1 MMPSMD
7 GLAVLSALKAD
18 PATAE
23 IPVVMMTM
31 VDDKPMGFALGAS
44 DYLTKP
50 IDKSRVLQV
59 VSRRIA
65 HHGDDVLVVE
75 DDPMAA
81 DIVRRT
87 LEAAGRPSRHA
98 RNGREALRL
107 VHEARPSLIVLDLM
121 MPEMDGFAF
130 LDALRMEG
138 PEFAA
143 IPVVVLTAKDLTADE
158 RGMLSGRVQE
168 TLRKGAGQRETLLEI
183 IRRNLNPN

>member
-1 MMPSMD
+1 
-7 GLAVLSALKAD
+7 
-18 PATAE
+18 
-23 IPVVMMTM
+23 
-31 VDDKPMGFALGAS
+31 
-44 DYLTKP
+44 
-50 IDKSRVLQV
+50 
-59 VSRRIA
+59 
-65 HHGDDVLVVE
+65 
-75 DDPMAA
+75 MAA

-158 RGMLSGRVQE
+158 RGLLAGRVQE

-183 IRRNLNPN
+183 IRRNLNPT